1 MNGLWLLTTLL
12 AVLVPPPHDLSRLT
26 ASRAVLGDAC
36 QLAPDHTGPPGWTQV
51 QPLRLPGNPWS
62 GDDFERVAAIGAIVL
77 GAEGAPRLP
86 DGPPLDRR
94 MLNELRRQE
103 FEGATGYAAAYRR
116 AETLTL
122 VYALWSSRLEASL
135 SRGLAAGSLADDSSH
150 EVFRHKGLRVRVWG
164 SRGPCFDALRRH
176 VEQTLA
182 EIPIRE

>member
-1 MNGLWLLTTLL
+1 MNVLLLLTALL
-12 AVLVPPPHDLSRLT
+12 AVIVPPPRDLSRLT

-36 QLAPDHTGPPGWTQV
+36 QLAPDHTVPPGWTQV
-51 QPLRLPGNPWS
+51 RPLRLPGNPWS

-86 DGPPLDRR
+86 DGPPLDRG
-94 MLNELRRQE
+94 MLNDLRRQQ

-116 AETLTL
+116 AENLTL

-135 SRGLAAGSLADDSSH
+135 SSGLATGRLADDASH
-150 EVFRHKGLRVRVWG
+150 GRFRQKGLRVRIWG

-182 EIPIRE
+182 EIPVPE